1 METNL
6 KESILYSLK
15 VIDETAEK
23 MELQFGAS
31 EVMRHTNNIFAHSE
45 SIRQELA
52 KYFGE

>member
-23 MELQFGAS
+23 MELQFGMG
-31 EVMRHTNNIFAHSE
+31 ETMRHTSNILAHSE
-45 SIRQELA
+45 SIRQELI